1 MEGIYVEIKM
11 IISIGIAVVNFIV
24 CVVSFIRNVVKAIK
38 QRDWALLKEELTK
51 EIIPLMEEAER
62 KLKDPTEKEEWVIK
76 KLSDKTHIDFFKYAN
91 ILSLAKNII
100 KEICKTTKIDVNKV
114 VFVNEIEK
122 PENETEVRTNGVA

>member
-1 MEGIYVEIKM
+1 MEIKM
-11 IISIGIAVVNFIV
+11 IISIGIAVVNFVV
-24 CVVSFIRNVVKAIK
+24 CVVSFIKNTVKAIK
-38 QRDWALLKEELTK
+38 ERDWALLKEELTK

-114 VFVNEIEK
+114 VLVNEIEM

>member
-1 MEGIYVEIKM
+1 MEIKM
-11 IISIGIAVVNFIV
+11 IISIGIAVINFVV
-24 CVVSFIRNVVKAIK
+24 CVVSFIKNTIKAIRE
-38 QRDWALLKEELTK
+38 RDWSLLKEELTK

-114 VFVNEIEK
+114 VLVNEIEM

>member
-1 MEGIYVEIKM
+1 MEIKM
-11 IISIGIAVVNFIV
+11 IISIGIAVINFVV
-24 CVVSFIRNVVKAIK
+24 CVVSFIRNTVKAIK
-38 QRDWALLKEELTK
+38 ERDWALLKEELTK

-62 KLKDPTEKEEWVIK
+62 KLKNPTEKEEWVIK

-100 KEICKTTKIDVNKV
+100 NEICKTTKIDVNKV

-122 PENETEVRTNGVA
+122 PEKETEVRTNGVA

>member
-1 MEGIYVEIKM
+1 MEIKM
-11 IISIGIAVVNFIV
+11 IISIGIAVVNFVV
-24 CVVSFIRNVVKAIK
+24 CVVSFIRNAVKAIK
-38 QRDWALLKEELTK
+38 ERDWALLKEELTK

-114 VFVNEIEK
+114 VVVNEIENQEK
-122 PENETEVRTNGVA
+122 ETEVRTNGVA

>member
-11 IISIGIAVVNFIV
+11 IISVGIAVINFVV
-24 CVVSFIRNVVKAIK
+24 CVVSFIRNAIKAIK
-38 QRDWALLKEELTK
+38 ERDWGLLKEELTK

-122 PENETEVRTNGVA
+122 TEKETEVRTNGIS

>member
-1 MEGIYVEIKM
+1 MEIKM
-11 IISIGIAVVNFIV
+11 IISMGIAVVNFVV
-24 CVVSFIRNVVKAIK
+24 CVVSFIRNAVKAIK
-38 QRDWALLKEELTK
+38 ERDWALLKEELTK

-114 VFVNEIEK
+114 VFVNEVEK

>member
-1 MEGIYVEIKM
+1 M

-24 CVVSFIRNVVKAIK
+24 CVVSFIRNTIKAIK
-38 QRDWALLKEELTK
+38 ERDWALLKEELTK

-122 PENETEVRTNGVA
+122 PENETEVKTNGIA

>member
-1 MEGIYVEIKM
+1 M
-11 IISIGIAVVNFIV
+11 IISIGIAVVNFVV
-24 CVVSFIRNVVKAIK
+24 CVVSFIRNAVKAIK
-38 QRDWALLKEELTK
+38 ERDWALLKEELTK

-122 PENETEVRTNGVA
+122 TEKKTEVRTNGVA

>member
-1 MEGIYVEIKM
+1 MEIKM
-11 IISIGIAVVNFIV
+11 IISIGIAVVNFLV
-24 CVVSFIRNVVKAIK
+24 CVVSFIRNTVKAIK
-38 QRDWALLKEELTK
+38 ERDWSLLKEELTK

-114 VFVNEIEK
+114 VLVNEIEK
-122 PENETEVRTNGVA
+122 PEKETEVRTNGIA

>member
-1 MEGIYVEIKM
+1 MEIKM

-24 CVVSFIRNVVKAIK
+24 CVVSFIRNTVKAIK
-38 QRDWALLKEELTK
+38 ERDWALLKEELAK

-122 PENETEVRTNGVA
+122 PENKTEVRTNGIS

>member
-1 MEGIYVEIKM
+1 M

-24 CVVSFIRNVVKAIK
+24 CVVSFIRNAVKAIK
-38 QRDWALLKEELTK
+38 ERDWALLKEELTK

-114 VFVNEIEK
+114 VLVNEIEK

>member
-1 MEGIYVEIKM
+1 MEIKM
-11 IISIGIAVVNFIV
+11 IISIGIAVINFVV
-24 CVVSFIRNVVKAIK
+24 CVVSFIRNAVKAIK
-38 QRDWALLKEELTK
+38 ERDWALLKEELTK

-122 PENETEVRTNGVA
+122 TEKEMEVRTNGIS

>member
-1 MEGIYVEIKM
+1 M
-11 IISIGIAVVNFIV
+11 IISIGIAVINFVV
-24 CVVSFIRNVVKAIK
+24 CVVSFIRNAVKAIK
-38 QRDWALLKEELTK
+38 ERDWALLKEELTK

-122 PENETEVRTNGVA
+122 TENETEVKTNGIS

>member
-24 CVVSFIRNVVKAIK
+24 CVVSFIRNAVKAIK
-38 QRDWALLKEELTK
+38 ERDWALLKEELTK
-51 EIIPLMEEAER
+51 EIVPLMEEAER

-122 PENETEVRTNGVA
+122 TEKETEVRTNGIS

>member
-1 MEGIYVEIKM
+1 MEIKM
-11 IISIGIAVVNFIV
+11 IISIGIAVINFVV
-24 CVVSFIRNVVKAIK
+24 CVVSFIRNAVKAIK
-38 QRDWALLKEELTK
+38 ERDWTLLKEELTK

-76 KLSDKTHIDFFKYAN
+76 KLSNKTHIDFFKYAN

-100 KEICKTTKIDVNKV
+100 KEICKTTKIDVNKIV
-114 VFVNEIEK
+114 LVNEIEK

>member
-1 MEGIYVEIKM
+1 M
-11 IISIGIAVVNFIV
+11 IISIGIAVINFVV
-24 CVVSFIRNVVKAIK
+24 CVVSFIKNTIKAIRE
-38 QRDWALLKEELTK
+38 RDWSLLKEELTK

-114 VFVNEIEK
+114 VLVNEIEM

>member
-1 MEGIYVEIKM
+1 MEIKM
-11 IISIGIAVVNFIV
+11 IISIGIAVVNFVV
-24 CVVSFIRNVVKAIK
+24 CVVSFIRNTVKAIK
-38 QRDWALLKEELTK
+38 ERDWSLLKEELTK

-114 VFVNEIEK
+114 VLVNEIEK
-122 PENETEVRTNGVA
+122 PENETEVKTNGIA

>member
-1 MEGIYVEIKM
+1 M
-11 IISIGIAVVNFIV
+11 IISIGIAVVNFVV
-24 CVVSFIRNVVKAIK
+24 CVVSFIKNTIKAIRE
-38 QRDWALLKEELTK
+38 RDWNLLKEELTK

-122 PENETEVRTNGVA
+122 QEKETEVKTNGVA

>member
-1 MEGIYVEIKM
+1 MEIKM
-11 IISIGIAVVNFIV
+11 IISIGIAVVNFVV
-24 CVVSFIRNVVKAIK
+24 CVVSFIRNAVKAIK
-38 QRDWALLKEELTK
+38 ERDWALLKEELTK

-114 VFVNEIEK
+114 VLVNEIEK
-122 PENETEVRTNGVA
+122 PENEMEVRTNGVA

>member
-1 MEGIYVEIKM
+1 MEIKM
-11 IISIGIAVVNFIV
+11 IISVGIAIVNFVV
-24 CVVSFIRNVVKAIK
+24 CIVSFIRNTVKAIK
-38 QRDWALLKEELTK
+38 ERDWALLKEELTK

>member
-1 MEGIYVEIKM
+1 MEIKM

>member
-1 MEGIYVEIKM
+1 MEIKM

-24 CVVSFIRNVVKAIK
+24 CVVSFIRNTIKAIK
-38 QRDWALLKEELTK
+38 ERDWSLLKEELTK

-122 PENETEVRTNGVA
+122 PENETEVKTNGVA

>member
-1 MEGIYVEIKM
+1 MEIKM
-11 IISIGIAVVNFIV
+11 IISIGIAVVNFLV
-24 CVVSFIRNVVKAIK
+24 CVVSFIRNAVKAIK
-38 QRDWALLKEELTK
+38 ERDWALLKEELTK

-114 VFVNEIEK
+114 ILVNEIEK

>member
-1 MEGIYVEIKM
+1 M
-11 IISIGIAVVNFIV
+11 IISIGIAVINFVV
-24 CVVSFIRNVVKAIK
+24 CVVSFIKNTVKAIRE
-38 QRDWALLKEELTK
+38 RDWSLLKEELTK

-122 PENETEVRTNGVA
+122 QEKETEVRTNGVA

>member
-1 MEGIYVEIKM
+1 MEIKM
-11 IISIGIAVVNFIV
+11 IISIGIAVVNFVV
-24 CVVSFIRNVVKAIK
+24 CVVSFIKNTIKAIRE
-38 QRDWALLKEELTK
+38 RDWNLLKEELTK

-122 PENETEVRTNGVA
+122 QEKETEVRTNGVA

>member
-1 MEGIYVEIKM
+1 MEIKM
-11 IISIGIAVVNFIV
+11 IISIGLAVVNFIV
-24 CVVSFIRNVVKAIK
+24 WVVSFIRNTVKAIK
-38 QRDWALLKEELTK
+38 ERDWALLKEELTK

-114 VFVNEIEK
+114 VLVNEIEK
-122 PENETEVRTNGVA
+122 PENETEVRTNGIS

>member
-1 MEGIYVEIKM
+1 MEIKM
-11 IISIGIAVVNFIV
+11 IISIGIAVVNFVV
-24 CVVSFIRNVVKAIK
+24 CVVSFIKNTVKAIK
-38 QRDWALLKEELTK
+38 ERDWALLKEELTK

-114 VFVNEIEK
+114 VLVNEIEM
-122 PENETEVRTNGVA
+122 PENETEVRTNGIA

>member
-1 MEGIYVEIKM
+1 MEGICVEIKM
-11 IISIGIAVVNFIV
+11 IISIGIAVINFVV
-24 CVVSFIRNVVKAIK
+24 CVVSFIRNAVKAIK
-38 QRDWALLKEELTK
+38 ERDWALLKEELTK

-122 PENETEVRTNGVA
+122 TENETEVKTNGIS

>member
-1 MEGIYVEIKM
+1 M
-11 IISIGIAVVNFIV
+11 IISFGFAVINFVV
-24 CVVSFIRNVVKAIK
+24 CVVSFIRNAVKAIK
-38 QRDWALLKEELTK
+38 ERDWALLKEELTK

-122 PENETEVRTNGVA
+122 PENETEVKTNGIS

>member
-1 MEGIYVEIKM
+1 MEIKM

-24 CVVSFIRNVVKAIK
+24 CVVSFIRNAVKAIK
-38 QRDWALLKEELTK
+38 ERDWALLKEELTK
-51 EIIPLMEEAER
+51 EIVPLMEEAER

-122 PENETEVRTNGVA
+122 TEKETEVRTNGIS

>member
-1 MEGIYVEIKM
+1 MEIKM
-11 IISIGIAVVNFIV
+11 IISIGIAVVNFVV
-24 CVVSFIRNVVKAIK
+24 CVVSFIRNAVKAIK
-38 QRDWALLKEELTK
+38 ERDWALLKEELTK

-122 PENETEVRTNGVA
+122 PENETEVRTNGIS

>member
-1 MEGIYVEIKM
+1 MEIKM
-11 IISIGIAVVNFIV
+11 IISVGIAVVNFIV
-24 CVVSFIRNVVKAIK
+24 CVVSFIRNAVKAIK
-38 QRDWALLKEELTK
+38 ERDWVLLKEELTK
-51 EIIPLMEEAER
+51 EIVPLMEEAER

>member
-1 MEGIYVEIKM
+1 MV
-11 IISIGIAVVNFIV
+11 ISIGIAVVNFVV
-24 CVVSFIRNVVKAIK
+24 CVVSFIRNAVKAIK
-38 QRDWALLKEELTK
+38 ERDWSLLKEELTK

-122 PENETEVRTNGVA
+122 PENEMEVRTNGIS

>member
-1 MEGIYVEIKM
+1 MEIKM
-11 IISIGIAVVNFIV
+11 IISVGIAVINFIV
-24 CVVSFIRNVVKAIK
+24 CVVSFIRNTIKAIK
-38 QRDWALLKEELTK
+38 ERDWSLLKEELTK

-91 ILSLAKNII
+91 ILSLAKNVI

-122 PENETEVRTNGVA
+122 PENETEVKTNGIA

>member
-1 MEGIYVEIKM
+1 MEIKM
-11 IISIGIAVVNFIV
+11 IISVGIAVINFVV
-24 CVVSFIRNVVKAIK
+24 CVVSFIRNAIKAIK
-38 QRDWALLKEELTK
+38 ERDWGLLKEELTK

-122 PENETEVRTNGVA
+122 TEKETEVRTNGIS

>member
-1 MEGIYVEIKM
+1 MEIKM
-11 IISIGIAVVNFIV
+11 IISIGIAVANFIV

>member
-1 MEGIYVEIKM
+1 MEIKM
-11 IISIGIAVVNFIV
+11 IISMGIAVVNFVV
-24 CVVSFIRNVVKAIK
+24 CVVSFIRNAVKAIK
-38 QRDWALLKEELTK
+38 ERDWALLKEELTK

-114 VFVNEIEK
+114 ILVNEIEK
-122 PENETEVRTNGVA
+122 PEKEMEVRTNGIA

>member
-1 MEGIYVEIKM
+1 MGGIYVEIKM

-24 CVVSFIRNVVKAIK
+24 CVVSFIRNAVKAIK
-38 QRDWALLKEELTK
+38 ERDWALLKEELTK
-51 EIIPLMEEAER
+51 EIVPLMEEAER

-122 PENETEVRTNGVA
+122 QEKETEVRTNGVA

>member
-1 MEGIYVEIKM
+1 M
-11 IISIGIAVVNFIV
+11 GIAVVNFVV
-24 CVVSFIRNVVKAIK
+24 CVVSFIRNAIKAIK
-38 QRDWALLKEELTK
+38 ERDWALLKEELTK

-122 PENETEVRTNGVA
+122 PEKEMEVKTNGIS

>member
-1 MEGIYVEIKM
+1 MEIKM
-11 IISIGIAVVNFIV
+11 IISIVIAVVNFIV
-24 CVVSFIRNVVKAIK
+24 CVVSFIRNTVKAIK
-38 QRDWALLKEELTK
+38 ERDWSLLKEELTK

-114 VFVNEIEK
+114 ILVNEIEEK
-122 PENETEVRTNGVA
+122 TETEGVKTNGIS